1 MNEIQSVTLEQQ
13 KIRDDQK
20 PDDDQNKKL
29 GEYLREKY
37 KPVVEDIKE
46 QVGEAIDKLIS
57 EAVEN
62 DFLLE
67 QAQKAVVDLGAQ
79 VRALKAQNQT
89 LAIVNSDLRAKLEAA
104 DTSIMLN
111 LDEINELNLA
121 LAEARG
127 VNEVKA

>member
-67 QAQKAVVDLGAQ
+67 QAQKAVVNLGAQ